1 MLNVK
6 KYWVDNNWIL
16 RIVLLFVLITAY
28 SSGMIAEEQNTDIFF
43 DEKEDSFKTFYNYT
57 QQDKKLFQLIKT
69 ADSLSE
75 INKQNAYELVRKT
88 QKEFQ
93 DQEID
98 KHLLAEY
105 LHVYGKLLTKNGETK
120 KGLDTLTLALDLKI
134 LLYGKDDNRLA
145 KTLNYIGIANFI
157 MHNFE
162 EALTNYNR
170 TVDILNTNNFYG
182 RDLFDAYLNIGII
195 KASLGNF
202 DKAYA
207 FFEKASGVIEKNG
220 KSDSLMLARFY
231 NNYGLLATLMG
242 KMKLANKY
250 FDISEKYYLGTQGNQ
265 SFNLANLNINKG
277 VNTFMNL
284 NYPLSILYH
293 KNAVDLYLDNNLK
306 ETGLIKALNNLCA
319 LYRELGDLELSLDY
333 GLRALEI
340 SFTDEL
346 KLVVYQNLIKT
357 YDLKGNYEKAVENF
371 NLALSVIQQDDYNPM
386 REFDL
391 YILYAEFLFKNK
403 DYDKSFFYYKMAL
416 DIEGKSNGYKTQKYA
431 LVLSKIGLYYIA
443 VDANIDNALHY
454 FNRSIEIWKTHIQ
467 LDNNDIVSESFH
479 DLRFVFAYRGKS
491 KALIKKYNRSGNMQY
506 LFESLK
512 NYEWLLE
519 QLERISRNL
528 QKENQEIIREQ
539 LYPIYNEAI
548 ELSFKVYDLTTSD
561 YYQKKAFSFSEKS
574 KSAMLLSSIQ
584 NNNALKT
591 SDLPKNLL
599 ELDQNLNEEIN
610 AINKQ
615 LFDERQK
622 TKTNRKKLS
631 FFENR
636 LVTLL
641 QKHDSLVKELEQN
654 HKKYYALKYDLSI
667 IDFDD
672 LNRKLSNKEA
682 LIEYQLFDSVLYIFT
697 IRNKKL
703 FTKRLIVDSSFYES
717 LKYITQ
723 LKNADLCI
731 QTRSDFNEF
740 TKHSNNLYN
749 YLINPISK
757 LINDKKLII
766 IPSGLL
772 GYLPFELLVNPE
784 GIVKE
789 LDYKNLNY
797 LIKECPISYAYS
809 STLRFSPYFNNPAYK
824 TNLSILYMSPEYNSD
839 FRNEEGVV
847 LNDLPFAK
855 IEVDNLHAEF
865 GGKVLSGKSALKS
878 SFIKSG
884 PSYDIL
890 HLAMHTIIN
899 DSLPMYSKLVFSEE
913 GLNKEAKYLFTSD
926 IYSLNLRASM
936 VTLSACNTG
945 NGVLKK
951 GEGIMSLARG
961 FVFAGV
967 PSVVMTL
974 WEVQDENG
982 LSVMNGFYSY
992 LSKGFP
998 KDEAMQMAKLKVL
1011 SSANMI
1017 KSHPNFWSAYI
1028 VTGDTVAIHI
1038 EDEKNSLWQLLF
1050 FVFPLIFIFI
1060 FYKKSVDN
1068 VKY

>member
-1 MLNVK
+1 MTTFF
-6 KYWVDNNWIL
+6 IL
-16 RIVLLFVLITAY
+16 TFLCQSFADV
-28 SSGMIAEEQNTDIFF
+28 QNTDFF
-43 DEKEDSFKTFYNYT
+43 FAEKEDSLKPFSKYNG
-57 QQDKKLFQLIKT
+57 KEKELFRLTKT
-69 ADSLSE
+69 ADSLSKVNRQE
-75 INKQNAYELVRKT
+75 AYELIRKT
-88 QKEFQ
+88 QKKFQ
-93 DQEID
+93 DNDLD

-105 LHVYGKLLTKNGETK
+105 LHVYGKLLTKNGEPE
-120 KGLDTLTLALDLKI
+120 KGLDTLKLALNLKI
-134 LLYGKDDNRLA
+134 KLYGQADNRLA

-157 MHNFE
+157 MQNYE
-162 EALTNYNR
+162 EALTNYNKAI
-170 TVDILNTNNFYG
+170 DILISNHFYG
-182 RDLFDAYLNIGII
+182 PELFDSYLNIGII

-202 DKAYA
+202 DKAYTY
-207 FFEKASGVIEKNG
+207 FEKASEVIEHNG
-220 KSDSLMLARFY
+220 KSDGLMLATFY
-231 NNYGLLATLMG
+231 NNFGLLASLMG
-242 KMKLANKY
+242 KMELANKY
-250 FDISEKYYLGTQGNQ
+250 FGISEECYLGMQGDQ
-265 SFNLANLNINKG
+265 ILCLANLNINKG
-277 VNTFMNL
+277 VNSFINL
-284 NYPLSILYH
+284 NYTLSILYH
-293 KNAVDLYLDNNLK
+293 KNAVDLYLEDNLK
-306 ETGLIKALNNLCA
+306 ETGLIKSLNNLCA

-340 SFTDEL
+340 SSSDEM
-346 KLVVYQNLIKT
+346 KLVVHQNLIKT
-357 YDLKGNYEKAVENF
+357 YEMFGNYEKAVDNF
-371 NLALSVIQQDDYNPM
+371 NLALSIIQQPDYNPM
-386 REFDL
+386 RKYDL
-391 YILYAEFLFKNK
+391 YILYADFLLKNENF
-403 DYDKSFFYYKMAL
+403 DQSFLYYKLAL
-416 DIEGKSNGYKTQKYA
+416 DIEGNSNGYKTQKYA
-431 LVLSKIGLYYIA
+431 LVLSKIGFYYLA
-443 VDANIDNALHY
+443 VETNTDKALHY
-454 FNRSIEIWKTHIQ
+454 FNRSIEIWKTHIH
-467 LDNNDIVSESFH
+467 LRDNDVVSESFH

-491 KALIKKYNRSGNMQY
+491 KALLKKYNGSVNLQY

-548 ELSFKVYDLTTSD
+548 ELSFKLYDLTSSD

-584 NNNALKT
+584 NMNALKT
-591 SDLPKNLL
+591 SDIPKNLL

-615 LFDERQK
+615 LFEEKQK
-622 TKTNRKKLS
+622 TNSNKKKLS

-641 QKHDSLVKELEQN
+641 QKHDSLVVQLEQN

-682 LIEYQLFDSVLYIFT
+682 LVEYQLFDSVLYVFT
-697 IRNKKL
+697 LRNKKL
-703 FTKRLIVDSSFYES
+703 FTKRLIVDSLFYES
-717 LKYITQ
+717 LKFLTQ
-723 LKNADLCI
+723 LNNTDLSL

-749 YLINPISK
+749 YLIDPISK
-757 LINDKKLII
+757 LIDDKNLII

-772 GYLPFELLVNPE
+772 GYLPFGLLVKPG

-789 LDYKNLNY
+789 LDYKNLDY
-797 LIKECPISYAYS
+797 LIKEFPISYAYS
-809 STLRFSPYFNNPAYK
+809 STLRFSPYFNNLEYK
-824 TNLSILYMSPEYNSD
+824 TNLSILYMSPDYQDKDEII
-839 FRNEEGVV
+839 
-847 LNDLPFAK
+847 LHDLPFAK
-855 IEVDNLHAEF
+855 IEVDELQAEF
-865 GGKVLSGKSALKS
+865 GGKVLSGKMSLKS
-878 SFIKSG
+878 SFIQLA

-899 DSLPMYSKLVFSEE
+899 DSLPMYSKLVFSDD
-913 GLNKEAKYLFTSD
+913 GLNNETRFLHTSD
-926 IYSLNLRASM
+926 IYSLNLKASM

-945 NGVLKK
+945 NGILKK

-974 WEVQDENG
+974 WEVQDESG
-982 LSVMNGFYSY
+982 LSVMKAFYSY
-992 LSKGFP
+992 LSKGLP
-998 KDEAMQMAKLKVL
+998 KDEAMQMAKLDVL

-1028 VTGDTVAIHI
+1028 VTGDTATINI
-1038 EDEKNSLWQLLF
+1038 EDKRNNLWHLLF

-1060 FYKKSVDN
+1060 FYKKSVGN
-1068 VKY
+1068 V

>member
-1 MLNVK
+1 MLSLIK
-6 KYWVDNNWIL
+6 RWVDNNWIV
-16 RIVLLFVLITAY
+16 RIVMLCILFTTFLNQ
-28 SSGMIAEEQNTDIFF
+28 SLAEKQNTDFLF
-43 DEKEDSFKTFYNYT
+43 TEKEDSLKTSFNHS
-57 QQDKKLFQLIKT
+57 KKEKELLRLTKT
-69 ADSLSE
+69 VDSLSE
-75 INKQNAYELVRKT
+75 INKLEAYELIRKT

-93 DQEID
+93 DKDLD
-98 KHLLAEY
+98 KYLLADY
-105 LHVYGKLLTKNGETK
+105 LHVYGKLLTKNGK
-120 KGLDTLTLALDLKI
+120 SQNGLDTLKLALKLKSQ
-134 LLYGKDDNRLA
+134 LYGQSDNRLA
-145 KTLNYIGIANFI
+145 KTLNYIGIANFR

-162 EALTNYNR
+162 EALSNYNR
-170 TVDILNTNNFYG
+170 AVNILITNNFYG

-207 FFEKASGVIEKNG
+207 YFEKASKVIDQNG

-231 NNYGLLATLMG
+231 NNYGLLSTLMG
-242 KMKLANKY
+242 KMELANKN
-250 FDISEKYYLGTQGNQ
+250 FDISEDYYIGMQGNQ
-265 SFNLANLNINKG
+265 DLSLANLNINKG

-284 NYPLSILYH
+284 NYTLSILYH

-340 SFTDEL
+340 SSSDKM
-346 KLVVYQNLIKT
+346 KLFVYQNLIKT
-357 YDLKGNYEKAVENF
+357 YDLLGNYDKAVDNF
-371 NLALSVIQQDDYNPM
+371 NLALSIIQQPNYNPM
-386 REFDL
+386 RKFDL

-403 DYDKSFFYYKMAL
+403 DFDKSFFYYKLAL

-431 LVLSKIGLYYIA
+431 LVLSKIGYYYLA
-443 VDANIDNALHY
+443 VEANTDKSLHY
-454 FNRSIEIWKTHIQ
+454 FNRSIEIWKTHIH
-467 LDNNDIVSESFH
+467 LDNNVVSESFH

-491 KALIKKYNRSGNMQY
+491 KALVKKYNGSGNMQY

-548 ELSFKVYDLTTSD
+548 ELSFKLYDLTTSD

-584 NNNALKT
+584 NMNALKT
-591 SDLPKNLL
+591 SDLPKSLL

-615 LFDERQK
+615 LFEEKQK
-622 TKTNRKKLS
+622 IKINKVKMS

-641 QKHDSLVKELEQN
+641 QKHDSLVLELEQN

-697 IRNKKL
+697 LRNKKL
-703 FTKRLIVDSSFYES
+703 FTKRLIVDSLFYES
-717 LKYITQ
+717 LTYITQ

-731 QTRSDFNEF
+731 QTRNDFNEF
-740 TKHSNNLYN
+740 TKHSINLYN
-749 YLINPISK
+749 YLIDPVRK
-757 LINDKKLII
+757 LINDKNLII

-772 GYLPFELLVNPE
+772 GYLPFELLVKPG

-797 LIKECPISYAYS
+797 LIKEFPISYAYS

-839 FRNEEGVV
+839 SEDEGGFV
-847 LNDLPFAK
+847 LSDLPFAK
-855 IEVDNLHAEF
+855 IEVDELQSEF

-878 SFIKSG
+878 SFIKSA

-899 DSLPMYSKLVFSEE
+899 DSLPMYSKLVFSDD
-913 GLNKEAKYLFTSD
+913 GLNIGTKYLHTSD
-926 IYSLNLRASM
+926 IYSLNLKASM

-945 NGVLKK
+945 NGILKK

-974 WEVQDENG
+974 WEVQDESG
-982 LSVMNGFYSY
+982 LSVMKAFYSY
-992 LSKGFP
+992 LSKGLP
-998 KDEAMQMAKLKVL
+998 KDQAMQMAKLDVL

-1028 VTGDTVAIHI
+1028 VTGDTAAINI
-1038 EDEKNSLWQLLF
+1038 EDERNNLWQLLF

-1060 FYKKSVDN
+1060 FYKKSVGN